1 MRGLIH
7 GVAWTAHA
15 LPGGRAGGEHTRR
28 LDQPRVRAMS
38 APSASRLS
46 GGLSRRFDDSGS
58 VLLRCTAGR

>member
-1 MRGLIH
+1 MLS
-7 GVAWTAHA
+7 
-15 LPGGRAGGEHTRR
+15 RAAAPAASTRAASTSR
-28 LDQPRVRAMS
+28 RVRAMS